1 MLQFFLAGNTF
12 VINDT
17 KENVVLA
24 ENVDFNINASDTVG
38 DVSSAGYGFLKTVV
52 TGSSPHE
59 VALGNELRVCTEF
72 STDERKL
79 CYNLFCDS
87 KSFTNT
93 KPALYL
99 SSISYPE
106 IGDTNLR
113 CTL

>member
-1 MLQFFLAGNTF
+1 MLNFFSAGNTI

-24 ENVDFNINASDTVG
+24 ENVDFNINTSDTVE
-38 DVSSAGYGFLKTVV
+38 DVSSAEFLKTVAAE
-52 TGSSPHE
+52 SPPHE
-59 VALGNELRVCTEF
+59 VALGNKLRVCTEF

-93 KPALYL
+93 TPALYL

-106 IGDTNLR
+106 IGDTNFR